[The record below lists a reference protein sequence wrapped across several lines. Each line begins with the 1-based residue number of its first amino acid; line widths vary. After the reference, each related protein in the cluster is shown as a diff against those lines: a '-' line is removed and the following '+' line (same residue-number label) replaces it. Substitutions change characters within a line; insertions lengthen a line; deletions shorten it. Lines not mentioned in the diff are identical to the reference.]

1 MCYLCVSLQNKVLP
15 IEENL
20 EQMIYSYE
28 AKNEIGHT
36 VTGSL
41 SAPDERTAVQQVRAL
56 GFFPIRVAASGGS
69 ERNGVA
75 EPQPV
80 SVLGQNKLLQTFV
93 YPLWSGVAPMDL
105 AICYRQW
112 ATLIG
117 AGVPL
122 FRSLSSLAMQ
132 TRSGALQRA
141 LKQIAKTV
149 EEGGTLSDGMARFPW
164 IFSEF
169 HRAMIRS
176 GETTG
181 GLDTTFR
188 RLADAAEQEIALR
201 RTLQRETLMPKIT
214 LVLSFLLPP
223 LFYLFLGGI
232 KAYISHAVL
241 PLLALA
247 GAGLAFYI
255 INRLGMQQKRG
266 YDTFTANVPGIG
278 GTVRLIALARFARA
292 LASLYGAGIDMP
304 QAIKEAA
311 EACGN
316 AFLGT
321 KMILAIPDIEA
332 GQGLAWSLG
341 KTGAFPP
348 MVVSMIQTGEETGS
362 LDAMM
367 DKVAEHYEQDAVVRL
382 HQTSVAAGTAT
393 MLIAGVIVGAIVV
406 QFYTGYFTNILK
418 PE

>member
-1 MCYLCVSLQNKVLP
+1 
-15 IEENL
+15 
-20 EQMIYSYE
+20 MIYSYE
-28 AKNEIGHT
+28 AKNKTGQT

-41 SAPDERTAVQQVRAL
+41 SAQDERTAVRQVRDL
-56 GFFPIRVAASGGS
+56 GFFPMHVAAARSS
-69 ERNGVA
+69 ERAGVQA
-75 EPQPV
+75 KPA
-80 SVLGQNKLLQTFV
+80 SALGQNKLLQTFV
-93 YPLWSGVAPMDL
+93 YPIWSGVAPMDL

-132 TRSGALQRA
+132 ARSEALRRA
-141 LKQIAKTV
+141 LKQIGKTV
-149 EEGGTLSDGMARFPW
+149 EEGGMLSDGMARFPW

-176 GETTG
+176 GEKTG

-188 RLADAAEQEIALR
+188 RLADAMEQEMALR

-214 LVLSFLLPP
+214 LVSSFLLPP

-232 KAYISHAVL
+232 KAYVSHAVL
-241 PLLALA
+241 PLLALS
-247 GAGLAFYI
+247 GAGLGFYI
-255 INRLGMQQKRG
+255 INRLGMQQKCG
-266 YDTFTANVPGIG
+266 YDTFTANIPGIG
-278 GTVRLIALARFARA
+278 GTVRLVALARFARA
-292 LASLYGAGIDMP
+292 LASLYGAGVGMS
-304 QAIKEAA
+304 QAIQGAA

-321 KMILAIPDIEA
+321 KMIRAIPDIEA

-367 DKVAEHYEQDAVVRL
+367 DKVAEHYEQDVVVRL
-382 HQTSVAAGTAT
+382 HQTSVAVGTAT
-393 MLIAGVIVGAIVV
+393 LLVTGAIVGAIVI